1 MKKLI
6 FCLAAAFLLILST
19 AAFAESCDFEGDGGL
34 EPVTNSLESGGEAV
48 FDEGFEG
55 RGLKLDGS
63 YGLKL
68 GHVEGDFSASAMVKV
83 TSGGDN
89 RTLFFKNMGSLE
101 NENWTGVIFNGGVP
115 TFWVREGWSKRPT
128 SAKNVMNTWVWLA
141 YTEFGGT
148 GRLYVDGEL
157 VSEGAA
163 LSDPGE
169 IYLGVTYWS
178 ADALSGGVD
187 NVELLDRA
195 LTQEEITEIYKTKVV
210 PVRFERYEFPSKL
223 IVSDLDLSV
232 VPGGGDVE
240 WTSDN
245 ESVLSKGGVLNRP
258 AVDTEVTLTA
268 AYRNVPITAPYRDIT
283 REFTFTALGGSPGT
297 NGDTVL
303 SYLPTEAEG
312 NVLTDLSGNGNHG
325 VIHGDL
331 TGGNF
336 DGGDWVDLPKGIFS
350 GLDGFTLV
358 LRLTPWNSTLNQAA
372 FCIGN
377 SVDEYFLLNT
387 SAPRTNLLRAAITN
401 SGENG
406 EKELVSAPGISGM
419 RYASV
424 VITAEDT
431 LYKMYVDGILS
442 AEGDLGMSVADLGGA
457 VKSYLGKSVLDA
469 PNFRGTVNEFTV
481 YPYVMDG
488 DEIFEKYS
496 TGDGGISPG
505 YITALDVSGDRLDVS
520 LSRDCMLAVSLYG
533 ENGGPIS
540 AEVRKVSGDS
550 LEAGFDMGDA
560 SGAAVIAFD
569 PASGEFKQ
577 QSFIAFDGDISA
589 AAFDGGRVTVTNY
602 GDAPA
607 GAAVT
612 LFTYEGERVTAIDLY
627 EITLPGLS
635 AKQIPLILA
644 PGGRLI
650 IIEKR

>member
-6 FCLAAAFLLILST
+6 FCLATAFLLILST
-19 AAFAESCDFEGDGGL
+19 AAFAESYDFEDGGGL
-34 EPVTNSLESGGEAV
+34 ETVTNSLENGGEAA

-55 RGLKLDGS
+55 QGLKLDGS

-68 GHVEGDFSASAMVKV
+68 GRAEGDFTVSAMVKV

-128 SAKNVMNTWVWLA
+128 SAKNVMNTWVWLT
-141 YTEFGGT
+141 YTETDGT
-148 GRLYVDGEL
+148 GRLYVDGEP

-163 LSDPGE
+163 LSDPGD

-210 PVRFERYEFPSKL
+210 PVRFERYEFPSEL

-232 VPGGGDVE
+232 VPGGADVE

-258 AVDTEVTLTA
+258 AVDTGVTLTA
-268 AYRNVPITAPYRDIT
+268 VYRNVPVTAPYRDIT
-283 REFTFTALGGSPGT
+283 RKFTFTALGGSPGA

-303 SYLPTEAEG
+303 SYLPTEAER

-350 GLDGFTLV
+350 GLDSFTLV
-358 LRLTPWNSTLNQAA
+358 LRLTPWNSTVNQAA

-377 SVDEYFLLNT
+377 SAEEYFLLNA
-387 SAPRTNLLRAAITN
+387 SAPRTNLLRAAITDN
-401 SGENG
+401 GAEGERD
-406 EKELVSAPGISGM
+406 LAAAPGITGL

-431 LYKMYVDGILS
+431 RYKMYVDGILS
-442 AEGDLGMSVADLGGA
+442 ADGDLGLKVSDLGGG
-457 VKSYLGKSVLDA
+457 VKSFLGKAAFDA
-469 PNFRGTVNEFTV
+469 PNFRGTINEFTV
-481 YPYVMDG
+481 YSYVMDG
-488 DEIFEKYS
+488 DEIYEKFS
-496 TGDGGISPG
+496 TDADGISPG
-505 YITALDVSGDRLDVS
+505 YITALVTGGGRLGVS

-533 ENGGPIS
+533 ENGGLIS
-540 AEVRKVSGDS
+540 SEVRKVSGDS
-550 LEAGFDMGDA
+550 LEVGFDMGGA
-560 SGAAVIAFD
+560 SGAEVIAFD
-569 PASGEFKQ
+569 PDSGEFKQ
-577 QSFIAFDGDISA
+577 QSSVALDGEISA
-589 AAFDGGRVTVTNY
+589 AAFDGGQVTVTNY
-602 GDAPA
+602 GDASA
-607 GAAVT
+607 VAAVT
-612 LFTYEGERVTAIDLY
+612 LFTYEGEKVTAIDVY

-635 AKQIPLILA
+635 VEQIPLVLA
-644 PGGRLI
+644 PGGRLT
-650 IIEKR
+650 IEKR